1 MEPHDPMTLIDI
13 TVGRFVFVARL
24 EETLAPA
31 TSRRFLSMLPYEQR
45 MIHVRWSGE
54 GCWIPMGDEAYDLPY
69 ENPTRYPAPG
79 QFIFYP
85 GGYSE
90 TEILLAYGGV
100 AFASKLGP
108 LAGSH
113 FLTIVEG
120 LDQLPELGRTTLWE
134 GALPIR
140 FTVRG

>member
-1 MEPHDPMTLIDI
+1 MRLIDI
-13 TVGRFVFVARL
+13 AIGSFAFVARL
-24 EETLAPA
+24 EEALAPETCA
-31 TSRRFLSMLPYEQR
+31 RFLAMLPYEER

-54 GCWIPMGDEAYDLPY
+54 GVWIPLGDSVPDLPW
-69 ENPTRYPAPG
+69 ENSTRHPAPG

-90 TEILLAYGGV
+90 PEILLAYGGI

-108 LAGSH
+108 LAGIH

-120 LDQLPELGRTTLWE
+120 LDQLPEMGRAILWG
-134 GALPIR
+134 GALPAR
-140 FTVRG
+140 FAALP